1 MKLEVCIVRFVQYP
15 PQEANKQLTAKSVS
29 ESLGEHLCAFL
40 AANCISGWAEPDSY
54 ILRDDRISDSLL
66 MISCCTGLYVGQI
79 KFRAKC
85 MRRLAKA
92 SGVHVKLSESYEIL
106 ARALGYRNYHDAYK
120 CRSVDNFVE
129 NIWPDGAAVGLNALE
144 LETRGSGNDSKL
156 ISHLKERYR
165 FNMIRDKL
173 FSPKIKSAATSSK
186 ESLRIKEAR
195 REARRKQNR
204 YATKP
209 IENR

>member
-1 MKLEVCIVRFVQYP
+1 MRFVQYA

-40 AANCISGWAEPDSY
+40 AVNCISGWSEPDSY
-54 ILRDDRISDSLL
+54 ILRNDRISDSLL

-92 SGVHVKLSESYEIL
+92 SGVHIKLSDSYEIL

-144 LETRGSGNDSKL
+144 LETRGRGTDSKL

-165 FNMIRDKL
+165 FNMIRDKI
-173 FSPKIKSAATSSK
+173 FSPKVQSAATTSK
-186 ESLRIKEAR
+186 ESLRIKESR

>member
-1 MKLEVCIVRFVQYP
+1 
-15 PQEANKQLTAKSVS
+15 
-29 ESLGEHLCAFL
+29 
-40 AANCISGWAEPDSY
+40 
-54 ILRDDRISDSLL
+54 
-66 MISCCTGLYVGQI
+66 
-79 KFRAKC
+79 

-92 SGVHVKLSESYEIL
+92 SGVHIKLSDSYEIL

-129 NIWPDGAAVGLNALE
+129 NIWPDGSAVGLNALA
-144 LETRGSGNDSKL
+144 LDARGRGTDSKL

-165 FNMIRDKL
+165 FNMIRDKI
-173 FSPKIKSAATSSK
+173 FSTKVQSAATTSK
-186 ESLRIKEAR
+186 ESLRIKESR
-195 REARRKQNR
+195 REARSKQNR

>member
-1 MKLEVCIVRFVQYP
+1 MRFVQYP

-40 AANCISGWAEPDSY
+40 AANCISGWSEPDSY
-54 ILRDDRISDSLL
+54 ILRNDRISDSLL

-92 SGVHVKLSESYEIL
+92 SGVHIKLSDSYEIL

-129 NIWPDGAAVGLNALE
+129 NIWPDGSAVGLNALA
-144 LETRGSGNDSKL
+144 LDARGRGTDSKL

-165 FNMIRDKL
+165 FNMIRDKI
-173 FSPKIKSAATSSK
+173 FSTKVQSAATTSK
-186 ESLRIKEAR
+186 ESLRIKESR
-195 REARRKQNR
+195 REARSKQNR